1 MKYQVF
7 KSEINGT
14 LKMIPSKSLT
24 HRALISAALAK
35 GESIIENPLYA
46 DDTLKT
52 LEILKNLGASFL
64 THLDYIKVAGGN
76 IKHSNVPLFA
86 KESGSTIRFLIPV
99 ALLTEEL
106 EHFSLSPSLASRPF
120 FVYEHL
126 FKEHNIHFEKNGED
140 IFVKGPISS
149 GDYNIDGSISSQFI
163 SGLLFVLPLLEGDSK
178 IIVRNNFESKSYV
191 ELTINVLKKF
201 GIKINMDGNII
212 YIEGGQ
218 QYKNTQFTVEGDYS
232 QAAFYLTSA
241 ALGGSVT
248 LLGLTKDSLQGDKK
262 ILEFLKE
269 FGANVIIKDKKV
281 TVEKG
286 ECRKVDIDISDTPD
300 LGPILFVLG
309 ALSKEEFKI
318 RGIERLRYKES
329 DRIKAMLENLDKVN
343 AKYKLEENMITF
355 YPNKLKGGIEVS
367 SYNDHRICMA
377 STILA
382 SHLKEGLIIDGIESV
397 SKSYPTFFED
407 FNILGGKY
415 ATVKNENH

>member
-1 MKYQVF
+1 MKYQIF

-14 LKMIPSKSLT
+14 LKMIPSKSIT

-35 GESIIENPLYA
+35 GESVIENPLYA

-64 THLDYIKVAGGN
+64 THLDHIKIAGGN
-76 IKHSNVPLFA
+76 IKHSGVPLFA

-106 EHFSLSPSLASRPF
+106 EHFVLSPSLAKRPF
-120 FVYEHL
+120 FVYEEL
-126 FKEHNIHFEKNGED
+126 FKKHKIYFEKRGED
-140 IFVKGPISS
+140 IFVKGPIFS
-149 GDYNIDGSISSQFI
+149 GEYKIDGSVSSQFI

-178 IIVRNNFESKSYV
+178 LIIENNFESKSYV
-191 ELTINVLKKF
+191 NLTINVLKEF
-201 GIKINMDGNII
+201 GINISMDENII
-212 YIEGGQ
+212 NIKGNQ
-218 QYKNTQFTVEGDYS
+218 QYKNVRYIVEGDYS
-232 QAAFYLTSA
+232 QAAFYLVSA
-241 ALGGSVT
+241 ALGGNVT
-248 LLGLTKDSLQGDKK
+248 LLGLSKDSLQGDMK
-262 ILEFLKE
+262 ILDFLKE
-269 FGANVIIKDKKV
+269 FGAKVTTKDKKI

-286 ECRKVDIDISDTPD
+286 ECKSVDIDISNTPD

-343 AKYKLEENMITF
+343 AKYKLEENVVTF
-355 YPNKLKGGIEVS
+355 YPSELKGGVEVS
-367 SYNDHRICMA
+367 SHNDHRICMA

-382 SHLKEGLIIDGIESV
+382 SHLKEGLIIDGVQSIN
-397 SKSYPTFFED
+397 KSYPTFFED

-415 ATVKNENH
+415 ATIKSKN